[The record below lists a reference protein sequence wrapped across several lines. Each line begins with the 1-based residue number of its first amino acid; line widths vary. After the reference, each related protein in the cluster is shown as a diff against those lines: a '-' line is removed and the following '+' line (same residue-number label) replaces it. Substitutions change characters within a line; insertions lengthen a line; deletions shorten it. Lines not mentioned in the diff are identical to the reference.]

1 MRRFLPLLAAALLAA
16 PAVRAAAPD
25 GSFAIRGVGANPCS
39 ALTAAVDAK
48 SEEVGWLVHWMDGYL
63 TAVNRYRDDTFD
75 VAPWPGPRL
84 LLMLVDAHC
93 RQRPQDPLY
102 EVVHQLVLLLGPQR
116 LTRPSEPVEIA
127 VGERRRQLY
136 REIVRRMQ
144 QALIDLG
151 LLKGKAD
158 GVFGPK
164 TREALAAFQKSRGLE
179 ATGFPD
185 DQTLFELFLRPVLE
199 EARRRLQQGGTP
211 PQGGADGASG
221 EGGGG

>member
-16 PAVRAAAPD
+16 PAARAAAPD
-25 GSFAIRGVGANPCS
+25 GSFAIRGIGANPCG

-48 SEEVGWLVHWMDGYL
+48 SPEVGWLVHWIDGYF
-63 TAVNRYRDDTFD
+63 TAVNRYRDDAFD
-75 VAPWPGPRL
+75 IAPWPGPQL

-116 LTRPSEPVEIA
+116 LTQPSEPVEIA
-127 VGERRRQLY
+127 VGERKRQLY
-136 REIVRRMQ
+136 REVVRRMQ
-144 QALIDLG
+144 QALIDRG
-151 LLKGKAD
+151 LLQGKAD
-158 GVFGPK
+158 GAFGPK

-179 ATGFPD
+179 PTGFPD

-199 EARRRLQQGGTP
+199 EAQKRRQH
-211 PQGGADGASG
+211 GGAAGGAA
-221 EGGGG
+221 GGGAKSGGE